1 MITRRALLA
10 ALALTAALAQKD
22 SEPKPAKPDLP
33 YLKHATTLIATEA
46 AVAKQEKHG
55 NDMRYIVA
63 GANSPAR
70 TPLAAPIFLFQAD
83 KIAADSLEFY
93 RLESKTDHREIEYS
107 KSGPEPLRLI
117 VTHLAGNLY
126 RVEAYEGQDA
136 GEYALR
142 PRDSDTFFCFA
153 IF

>member
-1 MITRRALLA
+1 MIPRSALGV
-10 ALALTAALAQKD
+10 ALALAAALAQN
-22 SEPKPAKPDLP
+22 EPKPEKPDLP

-46 AVAKQEKHG
+46 VAAKPEKHG
-55 NDMRYIVA
+55 NDTRYIIT

-70 TPLAAPIFLFQAD
+70 TPLAAPIFLFQSD

-93 RLESKTDHREIEYS
+93 RLESKGDHREIDYS

-117 VTHLAGNLY
+117 VTRLPGSLY
-126 RVEAYEGQDA
+126 RVEAYEGQEE

-142 PRDSDTFFCFA
+142 PRDSGTFFCFA
-153 IF
+153 IY

>member
-1 MITRRALLA
+1 MIPTNLLLTA
-10 ALALTAALAQKD
+10 VALAAALAQ
-22 SEPKPAKPDLP
+22 SEPKPEKPDLP
-33 YLKHATTLIATEA
+33 YLKHATTLIAAEA
-46 AVAKQEKHG
+46 VTAKPEKHG
-55 NDMRYIVA
+55 NNTRYIVA

-70 TPLAAPIFLFQAD
+70 TPLAAPIFLFQTG

-93 RLESKTDHREIEYS
+93 RLESKGDHREIEYS

-117 VTHLAGNLY
+117 VTAMGGNLY

>member
-1 MITRRALLA
+1 MISRSPLLA
-10 ALALTAALAQKD
+10 ALALAAALAQT
-22 SEPKPAKPDLP
+22 EPKPAKPDLP
-33 YLKHATTLIATEA
+33 YLKHATTLIATEEA
-46 AVAKQEKHG
+46 TAKEEKHG
-55 NDMRYIVA
+55 SDMRYIIA

-70 TPLAAPIFLFQAD
+70 TPLAAPIFLFQSV
-83 KIAADSLEFY
+83 KIAADSLELY
-93 RLESKTDHREIEYS
+93 RLESKGAHREIEYS
-107 KSGPEPLRLI
+107 RRGPEPLRLV
-117 VTHLAGNLY
+117 VTGLGGNLY